1 MLAKKYGIEAGELE
15 RNERSSGEWK
25 KQERLSKIMA
35 ESQRFFVANLYGPA
49 GKDCLASLRGRVSQM
64 SS

>member
-1 MLAKKYGIEAGELE
+1 MESKPESWKEMKEAQ
-15 RNERSSGEWK
+15 GEWK

-49 GKDCLASLRGRVSQM
+49 GKECLNYLRGRWLHR
-64 SS
+64 